1 MIKIINKVSD
11 EVLERAVLKHEH
23 LIDLDVA
30 AVKCGYCNNLKYK
43 SFLAFV
49 SKNYQGI
56 DISINAISNTKETYV
71 RIAYTN
77 INAGVIRG
85 FTTTIKYKADGMVL
99 FNIDR
104 KEVYILTPEQEV
116 DFIFMFKQHRGI
128 EFYQSAIG
136 VGNEYVTVADI
147 EDYVG
152 LKKYL

>member
-1 MIKIINKVSD
+1 MIKIIDRVSD
-11 EVLERAVLKHEH
+11 ETLERVVLKHEH

-30 AVKCGYCNNLKYK
+30 SVKCGYCNNLKYK

-49 SKNYQGI
+49 SKNYQGVDI
-56 DISINAISNTKETYV
+56 DINAMSNAEETYA
-71 RIAYTN
+71 RITYTN
-77 INAGVIRG
+77 INAGIIRG

-116 DFIFMFKQHRGI
+116 DFISMFKQHRGI

-136 VGNEYVTVADI
+136 INNEYITIADI

>member
-1 MIKIINKVSD
+1 MIKVINKVSD
-11 EVLERAVLKHEH
+11 EALERVVLKHEH

-30 AVKCGYCNNLKYK
+30 SVKCGYCNNLKYK

-49 SKNYQGI
+49 SKNYQGVDI
-56 DISINAISNTKETYV
+56 DINAMSNAEETYA
-71 RIAYTN
+71 RITYTN
-77 INAGVIRG
+77 INAGIIRG

-116 DFIFMFKQHRGI
+116 DFISMFKQHRGI

-136 VGNEYVTVADI
+136 INNEYITIADI

>member
-11 EVLERAVLKHEH
+11 EMLERAVLKHEH

-30 AVKCGYCNNLKYK
+30 SVKCGHCRDLKYK
-43 SFLAFV
+43 SYMAFV

-56 DISINAISNTKETYV
+56 DIGINALSSAEETYA
-71 RIAYTN
+71 RITYTS

-116 DFIFMFKQHRGI
+116 DFISMFKQHRGI